1 LFRDIGAAAFEQRF
15 TRRPVLALLNVPEVA
30 ALAALKEIDAWCV
43 QKVIES
49 NDLATAAFR
58 AMGSC

>member
-1 LFRDIGAAAFEQRF
+1 MRDIGTAASEQRF
-15 TRRPVLALLNVPEVA
+15 TRRPLLAFLNVPEVA

-43 QKVIES
+43 QKVTEFDDMS
-49 NDLATAAFR
+49 STALR